1 MKREI
6 KSMKAPLP
14 IGPYS
19 QAIKVGSTLFIS
31 GQIAMEKSE
40 GKELTIEEE
49 TYSVLQNIKAILTE
63 AKLNLENVAK
73 VSIFIKNMEQ
83 FHKINSV
90 YSSFFEGVEVFPARE
105 TVEVSRLP
113 KNVAIEI
120 SAIAVEF

>member
-1 MKREI
+1 
-6 KSMKAPLP
+6 MKAPLP

-19 QAIKVGSTLFIS
+19 QAIKVGNTLFIS

-49 TYSVLQNIKAILTE
+49 THSVLQNIKAIITE
-63 AKLNLENVAK
+63 AELNLENIVK
-73 VSIFIKNMEQ
+73 VSIFIRDMEQ
-83 FHKINSV
+83 FHKINGI
-90 YSSFFEGVEVFPARE
+90 YNSFFEGVEIFPARE

-113 KNVAIEI
+113 KNVDIEI